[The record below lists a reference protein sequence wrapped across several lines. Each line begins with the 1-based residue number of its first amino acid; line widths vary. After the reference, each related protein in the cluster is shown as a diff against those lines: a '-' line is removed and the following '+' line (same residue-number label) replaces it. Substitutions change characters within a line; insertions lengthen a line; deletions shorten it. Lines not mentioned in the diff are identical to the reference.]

1 MREERQNEMAVRKSK
16 IQEQVLQKFAEV
28 APPGEQ
34 VTVFFET
41 LTGPSPW
48 LVALLSE
55 IPFVGL
61 IVALVRNVYFV
72 ALTNTSVVVVAA
84 NKFTNRPT
92 NLVAAEPF
100 AAAKFSNLKI
110 APVWSKVYYQLP
122 GQAKPTRLNV
132 HRKWRNELDALVR
145 SIGPSINA
153 ALPAQADG
161 QRQQQ
166 PNA

>member
-1 MREERQNEMAVRKSK
+1 MAVRKSK
-16 IQEQVLQKFAEV
+16 IQEQVRQKFVEV

-34 VTVFFET
+34 VTVFFEAI
-41 LTGPSPW
+41 TGPSPW
-48 LVALLSE
+48 LVDLLGE
-55 IPFVGL
+55 VPLLGL
-61 IVALVRNVYFV
+61 IVSLIRKVYFV
-72 ALTNTSVVVVAA
+72 ALTNTSVVVVGA

-100 AAAKFSNLKI
+100 DVAKFSNLKI
-110 APVWSKVYYQLP
+110 AAVWSKVYYQLP

-132 HRKWRNELDALVR
+132 HRRWRTELDALVR

-153 ALPAQADG
+153 GFPTQADAP
-161 QRQQQ
+161 RQQQ

>member
-1 MREERQNEMAVRKSK
+1 MAVRKSK
-16 IQEQVLQKFAEV
+16 IQEQVQQKFAEV

-34 VTVFFET
+34 VTVFFEAM
-41 LTGPSPW
+41 TGPSPW
-48 LVALLSE
+48 LVALLRE
-55 IPFVGL
+55 IPLVGL
-61 IVALVRNVYFV
+61 IIALTRSVYFV
-72 ALTNTSVVVVAA
+72 ALTNTSVVIVGA

-100 AAAKFSNLKI
+100 SEAKFSNLNV
-110 APVWSKVYYQLP
+110 AAVWSKVYYQLP
-122 GQAKPTRLNV
+122 GQAKPSRLNV

-153 ALPAQADG
+153 GVPAQAG
-161 QRQQQ
+161 QPREQQ